1 VTVAERWTF
10 GAEPL
15 AQTTEAADLLRRVT
29 SLVVA
34 LEGDEVVVDRL
45 IADLRRAED
54 ELAARVPPDPA
65 PRVGAAAGGHGRV
78 YLDHA
83 RDIGAFNP
91 CFPEYTIAVDGDRA
105 TGTVAF
111 PVAYEGPPGIVH
123 GGFLAL
129 FFDCAV
135 QHHNCDVGVAGKT
148 TSLALRY
155 RRPTPL
161 LAPLT
166 FTLERTA
173 GDGRIRST
181 GALLVGDRL
190 LCEADVDAIAG
201 DRANLPEVSP
211 RRSAP

>member
-1 VTVAERWTF
+1 MRWTF

-15 AQTTEAADLLRRVT
+15 PQTTTSADLLRRVT
-29 SLVVA
+29 SLVLAV
-34 LEGDEVVVDRL
+34 EGDEPAVDRL
-45 IADLRRAED
+45 IDDLRRAEG
-54 ELAARVPPDPA
+54 ELAGRVPADPV
-65 PRVGAAAGGHGRV
+65 PRVGEAADGDGRV

-91 CFPEYTIAVDGDRA
+91 CFPDYDIAVDGDRA
-105 TGTVAF
+105 DGTVTF

-135 QHHNCDVGVAGKT
+135 QHHNCDVGQAGKT
-148 TSLALRY
+148 TSLAVRY

-161 LAPLT
+161 LTPLA
-166 FTLERTA
+166 FTLERTT

-181 GALLVGDRL
+181 GRLLAGDRL
-190 LCEADVDAIAG
+190 LCEAEVEAIAS
-201 DRANLPEVSP
+201 DRGALPDVSP
-211 RRSAP
+211 RRSAS